1 MRLQFARGW
10 RAARRTI
17 ESARGCR
24 HNAAFQA
31 HRSVDPHTAM
41 IRFRLLLSL
50 TCIAALASCA
60 SLQNG
65 AEKDKTYKVTILHT
79 NDHHGRFWKN
89 GDGEYGMAARKTVI
103 DAIRAEVARSGG
115 HSLLLDGGDVNTGV
129 PESDLQDAVPDFRG
143 MNLLGYDA
151 MAVGNH
157 EFDKPLSVLRM
168 QRDLAKFPML
178 AANIYDRGS
187 RMFEPYKIFSLGGLR
202 VGVMGLTT
210 EDTFKMVSPDNIKG
224 IEFRGVIAEASK
236 VVPELRGKADVV
248 IAATHMGHYE
258 NGNHGTQAEGDV
270 EMARA
275 VKGIDLVV
283 GGHTQNPACMKA
295 ENVLDREYVPGTE
308 CRPDRQNGTW
318 IVQAH
323 EWGKYVG
330 RADFEYR
337 NGEFKLVK
345 YALIPIN
352 LKRPVKTADGK
363 TSLQTYTPEIAENPE
378 MLSLLNPFQEFGQQK
393 LLVEVGST
401 DGRLEG
407 DRAVVRSKPASLA
420 VLIGRALMAK
430 SKADFAVVNAGGVRD
445 SFAPGKLTYKD
456 VLKVQPFGNTTV
468 LLDLTGKE
476 VMDYLNAA
484 VKMSVGSG
492 AFAQFAGIEL
502 VITGG
507 AVSSATIK
515 GAPLDPGKNYRM
527 VINNFVAAGG
537 DGYPRMTG
545 HKSFVDTGFVDAD
558 VLRGY
563 ISENSPLKA
572 ADYDPGNAVV
582 RR

>member
-1 MRLQFARGW
+1 M
-10 RAARRTI
+10 
-17 ESARGCR
+17 
-24 HNAAFQA
+24 N
-31 HRSVDPHTAM
+31 
-41 IRFRLLLSL
+41 L
-50 TCIAALASCA
+50 TRPLFAALTTLALLGCSSVPPA
-60 SLQNG
+60 G
-65 AEKDKTYKVTILHT
+65 PERDKTYYLTVLHT

-89 GDGEYGMAARKTVI
+89 GDGEYGMAARKTLI
-103 DAIRAEVARSGG
+103 DQLRAEVFLNGG
-115 HSLLLDGGDVNTGV
+115 QSLLLDGGDVNTGV

-157 EFDKPLSVLRM
+157 EFDKPLSVLKM
-168 QRDLAKFPML
+168 QRDLIQFPML
-178 AANIYDRGS
+178 AANIYENGQ
-187 RMFEPYKIFSLGGLR
+187 RMFAPYKIFTLGGLR

-210 EDTFKMVSPDNIKG
+210 EDTFKMVSPDNVKNIQ
-224 IEFRGVIAEASK
+224 FRGVIAEAAK
-236 VVPELRGKADVV
+236 VVPELRAQADVV

-308 CRPDRQNGTW
+308 CKPDRQNGTW

-330 RADFEYR
+330 RADFEYL

-345 YALIPIN
+345 YALIPVN
-352 LKRPVKTADGK
+352 LRKPVKAADGK
-363 TSLQTYTPEIAENPE
+363 TTLVPYTTEIAENQE
-378 MLSLLNPFQEFGQQK
+378 MLDMLKPYQDFGQQK
-393 LLVEVGST
+393 LTVEIGST

-407 DRAVVRSKPASLA
+407 DRSVVRAKPASLA
-420 VLIGRALMAK
+420 VLIGRALMDK
-430 SKADFAVVNAGGVRD
+430 TKADFAVVNAGGVRD

-468 LLDLTGKE
+468 TVDLTGKE
-476 VMDYLNAA
+476 VMDYLGAA
-484 VKMSVGSG
+484 AKMSVGAG
-492 AFAQFAGIEL
+492 AFAQFAGINL

-507 AVSSATIK
+507 NVTSASIK
-515 GAPLDPGKNYRM
+515 GAPVDPAKTYRM

-537 DGYPRMTG
+537 DGYPKLTG

-558 VLRGY
+558 LLRAY
-563 ISENSPLKA
+563 ITARSPLRA
-572 ADYDPGNAVV
+572 ADYEPGDAVV